1 MKPVQIDFSGRR
13 PAAPWWAALL
23 FALGAATCISAAW
36 RVSTFNL
43 RETRVMADVERARG
57 AIQAK
62 RPPPAP
68 VVSIAEA
75 RVKAINAAIVQLNLP
90 WQSLFGSLEE
100 IRPKN
105 IALLGLEPNGEKHV
119 LRIYA
124 ETKQPEDMLDFVRLL
139 EGQPQF
145 ASVALVKHEIY
156 MQDPNRPFRF
166 TIEAAWRDNL

>member
-1 MKPVQIDFSGRR
+1 MKAAQIDFTGRR

-23 FALGAATCISAAW
+23 FALGAAACISAAW
-36 RVSTFNL
+36 RVSAFNL
-43 RETRVMADVERARG
+43 QQARVVADVARARG

-68 VVSIAEA
+68 TVSIAEA

-105 IALLGLEPNGEKHV
+105 IA
-119 LRIYA
+119 
-124 ETKQPEDMLDFVRLL
+124 
-139 EGQPQF
+139 
-145 ASVALVKHEIY
+145 
-156 MQDPNRPFRF
+156 
-166 TIEAAWRDNL
+166 